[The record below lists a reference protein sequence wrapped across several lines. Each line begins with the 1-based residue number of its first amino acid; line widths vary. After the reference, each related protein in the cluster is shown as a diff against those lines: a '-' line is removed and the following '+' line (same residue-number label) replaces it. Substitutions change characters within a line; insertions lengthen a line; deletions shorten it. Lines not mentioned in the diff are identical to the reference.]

1 MADLK
6 LVELN
11 KVMISG
17 RLTQDPELRYTS
29 SGIAV
34 TTLRMAVNTS
44 IFAKDKE
51 KREEVCF
58 IDVVAWRRQAETCVE
73 YLRKGSPAF
82 IEGRLQSRSWEA
94 QDGQKRSAIEVQA
107 DRVQFLEWGGDREK
121 APAREP
127 ESAPPPSAPPAGGDD
142 DDIPF

>member
-1 MADLK
+1 MADIK
-6 LVELN
+6 VVEIN

-17 RLTQDPELRYTS
+17 RLTRDPELRYTP

-34 TTLRMAVNTS
+34 TTLRMAVNS
-44 IFAKDKE
+44 SFFSKEKE
-51 KREEVCF
+51 KREEVCY

-82 IEGRLQSRSWEA
+82 IEGRLQSRSWET
-94 QDGQKRSAIEVQA
+94 QDGQKRSTIEVQA

-121 APAREP
+121 APASES
-127 ESAPPPSAPPAGGDD
+127 ESAPPPTAPPAGDD

>member
-1 MADLK
+1 MADIK
-6 LVELN
+6 VVEIN

-17 RLTQDPELRYTS
+17 RLTRDPELRYTP

-34 TTLRMAVNTS
+34 TTLRMAVNS
-44 IFAKDKE
+44 SFFSKEKE
-51 KREEVCF
+51 KREEVCY

-82 IEGRLQSRSWEA
+82 IEGRLQSRSWET
-94 QDGQKRSAIEVQA
+94 QDGQKRSTIEVQA

-121 APAREP
+121 APASES
-127 ESAPPPSAPPAGGDD
+127 ESAPPPPAPPAGDD

>member
-44 IFAKDKE
+44 IYSKDKE
-51 KREEVCF
+51 RREEVCY
-58 IDVVAWRRQAETCVE
+58 IDVVCWRRQAETCVE
-73 YLRKGSPAF
+73 YLRKGSPAYV
-82 IEGRLQSRSWEA
+82 EGRLQSRSWETK
-94 QDGQKRSAIEVQA
+94 DGQKRTSIEVQS
-107 DRVQFLEWGGDREK
+107 DRVQFLEWAGDRDK
-121 APAREP
+121 APSREDR
-127 ESAPPPSAPPAGGDD
+127 SAPPAAGSND

>member
-1 MADLK
+1 MADIK
-6 LVELN
+6 VVEIN

-17 RLTQDPELRYTS
+17 RLTRDPELRYTP

-34 TTLRMAVNTS
+34 TTLRMAVNS
-44 IFAKDKE
+44 SFFSKEKE
-51 KREEVCF
+51 KREEVCY

-82 IEGRLQSRSWEA
+82 IEGRLQSRSWET
-94 QDGQKRSAIEVQA
+94 QDGQKRSTIEVQA

-121 APAREP
+121 ASVPES
-127 ESAPPPSAPPAGGDD
+127 ESAPPPTAPPAGDD

>member
-1 MADLK
+1 MADIK
-6 LVELN
+6 VVELN

-17 RLTQDPELRYTS
+17 RLTRDPELRYTP

-34 TTLRMAVNTS
+34 TNLPMAVNTS
-44 IFAKDKE
+44 FYSKE
-51 KREEVCF
+51 KERREEVCF

-82 IEGRLQSRSWEA
+82 IEGRLQSRSWET
-94 QDGQKRSAIEVQA
+94 QDGQKRSTIEVQA
-107 DRVQFLEWGGDREK
+107 DRVQVLEWGGDREK

-127 ESAPPPSAPPAGGDD
+127 ESAPPPTAPPAGGDD
-142 DDIPF
+142 DIPF

>member
-1 MADLK
+1 MADIK
-6 LVELN
+6 VVEIN

-17 RLTQDPELRYTS
+17 RLTRDPELRYTP

-34 TTLRMAVNTS
+34 TTLRMAVNS
-44 IFAKDKE
+44 SFFSKEKE
-51 KREEVCF
+51 KREEVCY

-82 IEGRLQSRSWEA
+82 IEGRLQSRSWET
-94 QDGQKRSAIEVQA
+94 QDGQKRNTIEVQA

-121 APAREP
+121 ASVSES
-127 ESAPPPSAPPAGGDD
+127 ESAPPPTAPPAGDD

>member
-1 MADLK
+1 MADIK
-6 LVELN
+6 VVEIN

-17 RLTQDPELRYTS
+17 RLTRDPELRYTP

-44 IFAKDKE
+44 FFSKEKE
-51 KREEVCF
+51 KREEVCY

-82 IEGRLQSRSWEA
+82 IEGRLQSRSWET
-94 QDGQKRSAIEVQA
+94 QDGQKRSTIEVQA

-121 APAREP
+121 APASES
-127 ESAPPPSAPPAGGDD
+127 ESAPPPPAPPAGDD

>member
-1 MADLK
+1 MADIK
-6 LVELN
+6 VVEIN

-17 RLTQDPELRYTS
+17 RLTRDPELRYTP
-29 SGIAV
+29 SGVAV
-34 TTLRMAVNTS
+34 TTLPMAVNS
-44 IFAKDKE
+44 SFFSKEKE

-82 IEGRLQSRSWEA
+82 IEGRLQSRRWET
-94 QDGQKRSAIEVQA
+94 QDGQKRNTIEIQA

-127 ESAPPPSAPPAGGDD
+127 ESAPPPTAPPAGD

>member
-1 MADLK
+1 MADIK
-6 LVELN
+6 VVEIN

-17 RLTQDPELRYTS
+17 RLTRDPELRYTP
-29 SGIAV
+29 SGVAV

-44 IFAKDKE
+44 FFSKEKE
-51 KREEVCF
+51 KREEVCY

-82 IEGRLQSRSWEA
+82 IEGRLQSRSWET
-94 QDGQKRSAIEVQA
+94 QDGQKRSTIEVQA

-121 APAREP
+121 APAPES
-127 ESAPPPSAPPAGGDD
+127 ESAPPPAAPPAGD